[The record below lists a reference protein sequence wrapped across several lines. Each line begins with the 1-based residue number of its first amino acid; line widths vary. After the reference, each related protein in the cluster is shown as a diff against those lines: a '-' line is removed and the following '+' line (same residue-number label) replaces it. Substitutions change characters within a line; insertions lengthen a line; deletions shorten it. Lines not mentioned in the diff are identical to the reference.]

1 MSKAFKTY
9 QLSLSDIS
17 DTYFLEGICSALED
31 FELAFQ
37 LNKSLG
43 SCFYRVSK
51 DIDFPAEEAFF
62 SRYVWET
69 EREGV
74 YAELYSNKYQK
85 PIPHTENL
93 KNILFDAPHLKEVYL
108 LPEFKQLDFILKV
121 NEQSILE
128 LLKATLQ
135 ELALVSLHYT
145 LNQKKIRNQ
154 LHLIFD

>member
-9 QLSLSDIS
+9 QLSLNEIS
-17 DTYFLEGICSALED
+17 DAYFLEGICSTLED
-31 FELAFQ
+31 YQLAFQ
-37 LNKSLG
+37 LNKIVG
-43 SCFYRVSK
+43 SHFYRVSE
-51 DIDFPAEEAFF
+51 DIDFPAVDAFF

-74 YAELYSNKYQK
+74 HAELYTNKYQK
-85 PIPHTENL
+85 TITHHKNL

-128 LLKATLQ
+128 MLKAALQ
-135 ELALVSLHYT
+135 ELAAVSLHYT
-145 LNQKKIRNQ
+145 LNQEKIRNQ